1 MNIKI
6 LKIIVIFFGILII
19 FGLITLT
26 IGIYHKFANLKKNN
40 SNSDTITLKKLDNYK
55 VENFYIDGDTYTL
68 KAGDRLDLPHFT
80 LHKAIVLDTG
90 VTCIEGAFRTIKN
103 SVLQI
108 SQYI

>member
-40 SNSDTITLKKLDNYK
+40 INSNTITLKKLDNYEVK
-55 VENFYIDGDTYTL
+55 EFYIDNENIIVKYEFENISTIYIYDILTGKEIKKIELL
-68 KAGDRLDLPHFT
+68 K
-80 LHKAIVLDTG
+80 
-90 VTCIEGAFRTIKN
+90 
-103 SVLQI
+103 
-108 SQYI
+108 

>member
-40 SNSDTITLKKLDNYK
+40 IDSNTITLKKLDNYEVK
-55 VENFYIDGDTYTL
+55 DFYIDNEHIIVKYELENISTIYIYDILTGKEIKKIELL
-68 KAGDRLDLPHFT
+68 K
-80 LHKAIVLDTG
+80 
-90 VTCIEGAFRTIKN
+90 
-103 SVLQI
+103 
-108 SQYI
+108 

>member
-1 MNIKI
+1 MQYEWHQHN
-6 LKIIVIFFGILII
+6 
-19 FGLITLT
+19 
-26 IGIYHKFANLKKNN
+26 YHKVLFCIQG
-40 SNSDTITLKKLDNYK
+40 SI
-55 VENFYIDGDTYTL
+55 NFYIGDDIYTL
-68 KAGDRLDLPHFT
+68 KAGDRLDLPSST